1 MSDARQFIS
10 GVNLKDTHIDNYNS
24 VVRFITHD
32 KMKISRS
39 RIYNVSV
46 AHENHLNKY
55 PLVNEFTIRL
65 VADKDKF
72 YRSSYDITYTPEL
85 SELVVVTNNL
95 KLSYDKDEYVL
106 VHSNRTELDSR
117 FIKSEI
123 LDWITEVIFYVESG
137 DSDSV
142 SNDSVLVD
150 LSDKS
155 THKSLLKLLMCNRI
169 NKFLDLGISNNDT
182 IEQLRERFTINI
194 KDLSRKYNF
203 KAQLDVFKLL
213 FEVTDNESADNNT
226 KEFEL
231 NVAYFNSVYTYS
243 HYVALKRVSYNE
255 LLILDSSDCQG
266 RSIFSHAHKLIDNII
281 EGEFE

>member
-1 MSDARQFIS
+1 M
-10 GVNLKDTHIDNYNS
+10 
-24 VVRFITHD
+24 
-32 KMKISRS
+32 
-39 RIYNVSV
+39 
-46 AHENHLNKY
+46 
-55 PLVNEFTIRL
+55 
-65 VADKDKF
+65 
-72 YRSSYDITYTPEL
+72 
-85 SELVVVTNNL
+85 
-95 KLSYDKDEYVL
+95 
-106 VHSNRTELDSR
+106 
-117 FIKSEI
+117 
-123 LDWITEVIFYVESG
+123 DWITEVIFYVESG

-150 LSDKS
+150 LNDKS
-155 THKSLLKLLMCNRI
+155 THKSLLKLLMYNRI

-231 NVAYFNSVYTYS
+231 NVTYFNSVYTYS
-243 HYVALKRVSYNE
+243 HYVALERVSDNE

-266 RSIFSHAHKLIDNII
+266 RSIFDQAHKLIDNII